1 MGHRRC
7 VCGSW
12 IWNRKRSFSAQPT
25 RASPLAAATAT
36 SIHLDGPG
44 KFFVTGYNSRFLNT
58 LIGEYLDE
66 MVKLSPLRD
75 YSIEVVPGGE
85 SVATIG
91 AAVNASQAAER
102 VSL

>member
-1 MGHRRC
+1 
-7 VCGSW
+7 
-12 IWNRKRSFSAQPT
+12 
-25 RASPLAAATAT
+25 
-36 SIHLDGPG
+36 
-44 KFFVTGYNSRFLNT
+44 LNT